1 MATYTV
7 EMFGLPYSI
16 SGIREIKFE
25 HENGAKLTDVIGA
38 LRRKIPALEG
48 EVITPG
54 NDFLMDGFTFNIN
67 GFDVAYNSNNS
78 LNSSFLML
86 SFKMASL
93 CF

>member
-16 SGIREIKFE
+16 SGIRDIKFE
-25 HENGAKLTDVIGA
+25 LKNGAKLTDIVGA
-38 LRRKIPALEG
+38 LRHEVPALEG

-67 GFDVAYNSNNS
+67 GRFYVDDRDLTLKEGDQIILLTLATIG
-78 LNSSFLML
+78 
-86 SFKMASL
+86 
-93 CF
+93 

>member
-25 HENGAKLTDVIGA
+25 LKDRVKLTDIIGA
-38 LRRKIPALEG
+38 LRREIPALEG

-54 NDFLMDGFTFNIN
+54 NNFLMDGFTFNIN
-67 GFDVAYNSNNS
+67 GRFYVDDRDLVLKEDDHIILLTLATIG
-78 LNSSFLML
+78 
-86 SFKMASL
+86 
-93 CF
+93 

>member
-16 SGIREIKFE
+16 SGIGEIKFE
-25 HENGAKLTDVIGA
+25 LENGAKLTDIVGS
-38 LRRKIPALEG
+38 LRREIPSLEG

-67 GFDVAYNSNNS
+67 GRFYVDDRDLVLKEDDHIILLTLATIG
-78 LNSSFLML
+78 
-86 SFKMASL
+86 
-93 CF
+93 

>member
-1 MATYTV
+1 MGTYTV

-25 HENGAKLTDVIGA
+25 LKDRVKLTDIVGA
-38 LRRKIPALEG
+38 LRREIPSLEG

-67 GFDVAYNSNNS
+67 GRFYVDDRDLVLKEDDHIILLTLATIG
-78 LNSSFLML
+78 
-86 SFKMASL
+86 
-93 CF
+93 

>member
-25 HENGAKLTDVIGA
+25 LKDRVKLTDIVGA
-38 LRRKIPALEG
+38 LRREIPSLEG

-67 GFDVAYNSNNS
+67 GRFYVDDRDLLLKEDDHIILLTLATIG
-78 LNSSFLML
+78 
-86 SFKMASL
+86 
-93 CF
+93 